1 MLFVQDEQTQV
12 CGLVVIE
19 NYDGF
24 GLVHARH
31 FDQKAAKLFTSL
43 IQVPVLTLG
52 HAAEYKCKDGSN
64 KRWDIGGLKKFY
76 WGKQEVKVI

>member
-1 MLFVQDEQTQV
+1 MQDEQTQV

-19 NYDGF
+19 NYNGF

-43 IQVPVLTLG
+43 IQVSASLIM
-52 HAAEYKCKDGSN
+52 YIK
-64 KRWDIGGLKKFY
+64 
-76 WGKQEVKVI
+76 